1 MKIAVAGKG
10 GTGKTTFSG
19 ILARILDEEGKNVIA
34 IDADP
39 DMNLHTSLGISEL
52 PTPVSKL
59 KELIEERT
67 VMGSGL
73 YRLNPKVNDVLDNFS
88 IKKNKIR
95 LLVMGTVETG
105 GSGCVCPESTFL
117 RALLRHLILK
127 EEDWVI
133 LDMEAGIEHLGRR
146 TAENVDLMV
155 VIVEPGQRS
164 IDTANRIKELS
175 KGIGIKNIAAV
186 ANKITHDEQ
195 IEFIKSSIDM
205 PLLGSI
211 PYDENIVNADI
222 QGKSPY
228 DLNKNSIS
236 VESIKAI
243 LRSIGG

>member
-175 KGIGIKNIAAV
+175 REIGIKNIAAV